1 MSVRPADHPPPW
13 SPSEA
18 IQPPTDPLDERIEVG
33 FLVVGAGPAGLAAAI
48 RLGQLMEEHP
58 GEAERLGDVP
68 VAVLEKGKAP
78 GSHLL
83 SGAVVN
89 PRGFQRL
96 FGDRKPIDELPF
108 YGEVHGES
116 VLFLTKRRAVRI
128 PTPPTMVNHRNYIAS
143 LSRLGR
149 FLADEAEALGVTILP
164 ETAAEK
170 LLVDGGRVVGV
181 RTGDRGRG
189 RSGEELPNF
198 EAGSDVTARVTI
210 LSEGTQGHLTGAAL
224 ERFGLRGENPQVW
237 ALGVKEVWKVARP
250 LEQVVHTLGWPLRAG
265 RKYREFGG
273 SFIYPMGDEMVTIG
287 LVVGLDYRDA
297 ELSVHDVL
305 QELKTH
311 PRVRRILEGGERVQ
325 WGAKTIPEGGFV
337 AFPTRFHAPG
347 LLLTGDGVGFV
358 NVPALKGI
366 HYAVESGRLAAE
378 AAWRTLERGSS
389 SRDAL
394 ATYDDSIRSSF
405 IWDDLREVRNMR
417 QAFGRGFYL
426 GGAMAGAMTATK
438 GRFPRGDAHTE
449 RDADQS
455 LIVTDRASSYP
466 APDGKLTFDKLSSVF
481 ASGNRTRDDQP
492 NHIRVATNVPRDLAL
507 AWQRMCPAQVY
518 EIGNPDGKDANGD
531 ETVEV
536 KLAPSNCVQCGA
548 ITAKGGRLTPP
559 EGGSGPEYT
568 VT

>member
-1 MSVRPADHPPPW
+1 VSVRPSEFPPPW
-13 SPSEA
+13 SASDA
-18 IQPPTDPLDERIEVG
+18 VTPPTDPVDERIDVG
-33 FLVVGAGPAGLAAAI
+33 FLIVGAGPAGLAAAI
-48 RLGQLMEEHP
+48 RLGQLMAEDP
-58 GEAERLGDVP
+58 ATAERLGEVP

-78 GSHLL
+78 GAHLL

-89 PRGFQRL
+89 PRGLQRL
-96 FGDRKPIDELPF
+96 FKGRKRIDEMPF

-128 PTPPTMVNHRNYIAS
+128 PTPPTMINHRNYVAS
-143 LSRLGR
+143 VSQLGR
-149 FLADEAEALGVTILP
+149 WLADEAEELGVTILP
-164 ETAAEK
+164 ETSAEQ

-189 RSGEELPNF
+189 RGGDELGNF
-198 EAGSDVTARVTI
+198 EPGSDIAARVTI
-210 LSEGTQGHLTGAAL
+210 LAEGTQGHLTGAAL

-237 ALGVKEVWKVARP
+237 ALGVKEVWKVAKP
-250 LEQVVHTLGWPLRAG
+250 LGQVIHTMGWPLRPG
-265 RKYREFGG
+265 KKFREFGG
-273 SFIYPMGDEMVTIG
+273 SFVYPMGDDMVTIG
-287 LVVGLDYRDA
+287 MVVGLDYRDTQ
-297 ELSVHDVL
+297 LSVHDLL

-311 PRVRRILEGGERVQ
+311 PRVKRILDGGERVQ

-337 AFPTRFHAPG
+337 ALPSRFHAPG
-347 LLLTGDGVGFV
+347 LLLCGDGVGLV

-378 AAWRTLERGSS
+378 AAWRTLARGAS

-394 ATYDDSIRSSF
+394 ASYDAALRDSF
-405 IWDDLREVRNMR
+405 IWRDLREVRNMR
-417 QAFGRGFYL
+417 QAFGRGFYV
-426 GGAMAGAMTATK
+426 GGALAGAMTASK
-438 GRFPRGDAHTE
+438 GRFPPGDSPTE

-455 LIVTDRASSYP
+455 LIRTDRAASYP
-466 APDGKLTFDKLSSVF
+466 AADGKLVFDKLSSVF

-492 NHIRVATNVPRDLAL
+492 NHIRVQTQVPRELAEL
-507 AWQRMCPAQVY
+507 WAHMCPAQVY
-518 EIGNPDGKDANGD
+518 EVGEADGDG
-531 ETVEV
+531 TVTV